1 VLLALSLF
9 LTEKGG
15 NHMIYNKLEGT
26 TSKSFKLGKNGVI
39 VESLDSG
46 GLKIVTK
53 DYEFILGTDE
63 VEGLLGDNDQRTRT
77 IASWQVVENYI
88 ITKLEDVVGDLTGV
102 AEALQQISGIAAAI
116 DNDPN
121 FFNNILR
128 LNDKQGNAVDGQIVK
143 GTTTFEKDITL
154 GGKII
159 GPSTLTIDP
168 FLADTEDPNNPNLG
182 TVVIHGNL
190 QIDGVTTTINSQT
203 VDIVDKNITLA
214 VGSTNAAAADG
225 AGISIEGAG
234 VSFIYSDSDDSMN
247 LNKNLN
253 VDGELSVTGVITSRG
268 EQVLTSISG
277 ATASTGEAITSAE
290 IVDGELI
297 FEKDEFVHLGTSSS
311 SIDQTIY
318 GEKTFKDELKADSG
332 ITTTVITATVT
343 TGTAPM
349 IVSSKTVVANL
360 NADQID
366 GADLETSITI
376 DSDIKIPTSKAV
388 ADYSVPKILSVFS
401 TKTYD
406 TATATTEKNNSFLYI
421 MNSDN
426 TSSKISVSELQR
438 PTHFIIQNDEAQLG
452 EIKIG
457 DFIYKEKTT

>member
-46 GLKIVTK
+46 ELKIITN
-53 DYEFILGTDE
+53 DYEFILGSDE
-63 VEGLLGDNDQRTRT
+63 VEGLLGDNDQRT
-77 IASWQVVENYI
+77 IASWQVIQQYVIEEVQGI
-88 ITKLEDVVGDLTGV
+88 VGDLTGV
-102 AEALQQISGIAAAI
+102 EEALQQISGLAAAI
-116 DNDPN
+116 DNDPD
-121 FFNNILR
+121 FYLHVLR
-128 LNDKQGNAVDGQIVK
+128 LQDTAGNAVDGQIVK

-168 FLADTEDPNNPNLG
+168 LLADTEDPNNPNLG

-190 QIDGVTTTINSQT
+190 QIDGITTTINSQT
-203 VDIVDKNITLA
+203 VDIVDRNITLA
-214 VGSTNAAAADG
+214 VGSENAAAAKN

-234 VSFIYSDSDDSMN
+234 VNFIYSDSDDSMN

-290 IVDGELI
+290 IIDGELI